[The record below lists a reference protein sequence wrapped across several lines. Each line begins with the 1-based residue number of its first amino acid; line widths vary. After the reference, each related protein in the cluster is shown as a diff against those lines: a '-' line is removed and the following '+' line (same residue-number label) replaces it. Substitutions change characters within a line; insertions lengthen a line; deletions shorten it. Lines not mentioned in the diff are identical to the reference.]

1 MSTVADRPVTGMALP
16 NILYVGGFSR
26 SGSTLIG
33 RALGE
38 SEGAVCVGETR
49 YLWERGLIHDV
60 RCGCGH
66 EFSACPF
73 WRAVGEEAFGGWERV
88 DAHRMAAI
96 DGRLNRLR
104 SLPAHS
110 VPTLSPALMEM
121 LADYACRLERL
132 YAAIALVSGA
142 RTIVETSKD
151 PNFGWA
157 LTRMRG
163 YDVRILHL
171 VRDSRAVACSWVRPK
186 RMANP
191 IGGQAFM
198 PSFAAGN
205 TATRWTIA
213 NAAFHALGARAPYMR
228 CNYERFVDAPL
239 QTLRAVGAFAA
250 EPLDLPAAQ
259 LDGNLIHLGEHHIFS
274 GNPMSAE
281 TGWVEIRPDERWK
294 AELSRAQ
301 VAAVTALTA
310 PLLLAYGYP
319 LARRGER
326 DGGR

>member
-1 MSTVADRPVTGMALP
+1 MSAVADRPVAGTALP

-33 RALGE
+33 RVLGE

-66 EFSACPF
+66 QFSSCPF
-73 WRAVGEEAFGGWERV
+73 WSAVGEEAFGGWERV

-96 DGRLNRLR
+96 DRQLNRLR

-110 VPTLSPALMEM
+110 LPSLRPALMET

-132 YAAIALVSGA
+132 YAAIGLVSGA
-142 RTIVETSKD
+142 ATIVETSKD
-151 PNFGWA
+151 PNFAWA

-186 RMANP
+186 RMTSP
-191 IGGQAFM
+191 IGGEAFM

-213 NAAFHALGARAPYMR
+213 NAAFRALGARVPYLR
-228 CNYERFVDAPL
+228 CNYERFVGAP
-239 QTLRAVGAFAA
+239 QATLSVLAGFAA
-250 EPLDLPAAQ
+250 EPLTLAAGQ
-259 LDGNLIHLGEHHIFS
+259 LDGNRVRLGEHHIFS

-281 TGWVEIRPDERWK
+281 TGWVEIRPDERWRT
-294 AELSRAQ
+294 ELSRAQ

-310 PLLLAYGYP
+310 PLLIAYGYP
-319 LARRGER
+319 LAGRAGR
-326 DGGR
+326 DGDR